1 MEVSLEPID
10 TPITAY
16 TITMNAGLNLLGAD
30 TNKTFNSLK
39 STQNYCD
46 FISFLGTDGSILNTS
61 QTGTVL
67 DAGTIKLTAVK
78 FGGAVA
84 NPAIQ
89 GLSLDTAAELSTIF
103 SAGSFTTTDTLEI
116 GLTITADGAVDYA
129 AVGSTVKS
137 VVQEPLKKVSLSI
150 PVFNSDFD

>member
-1 MEVSLEPID
+1 
-10 TPITAY
+10 
-16 TITMNAGLNLLGAD
+16 MNAGLNLLGAD
-30 TNKTFNSLK
+30 TNKTFNSLR

-46 FISFLGTDGSILNTS
+46 FIAFLGLDGSILNTS

-67 DAGTIKLTAVK
+67 DAATIKLTAVEV
-78 FGGAVA
+78 GSEAT
-84 NPAIQ
+84 NPAVQ
-89 GLSLDTAAELSTIF
+89 GLSLDTPAALSTIF
-103 SAGSFTTTDTLEI
+103 TAGTFTTSDPINI
-116 GLTITADGAVDYA
+116 GLTITADSAVDYA